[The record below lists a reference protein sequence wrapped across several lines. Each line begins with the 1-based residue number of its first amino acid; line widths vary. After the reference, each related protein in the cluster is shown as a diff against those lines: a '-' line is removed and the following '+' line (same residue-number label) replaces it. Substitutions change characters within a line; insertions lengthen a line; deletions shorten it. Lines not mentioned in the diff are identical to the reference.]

1 MPVGEFT
8 LTCTNVKTPRAYT
21 QTARAESAAATR
33 QRIVEA
39 TVAAFSQLPEVTL
52 ADVAAR
58 AEVSVQTVLRH
69 FGNRDTLIAEATS
82 ALADE
87 RATPAGDPARAIR
100 ALYDQYERRGD
111 ANVRLLGKEDT
122 DPHVKRLMDRGRAM
136 HRDWVK
142 QVFAPA
148 FDART
153 PAARDALLDL
163 LIVATDVYTWKLL
176 RRDRGLSRRL
186 AESRVKQLVE
196 RVLR

>member
-1 MPVGEFT
+1 M
-8 LTCTNVKTPRAYT
+8 KSSRAYT
-21 QTARAESAAATR
+21 QTARAESVAATR

-39 TVAAFSQLPEVTL
+39 AVAAFCELPEVAL
-52 ADVAAR
+52 AEVAAR

-69 FGNRDTLIAEATS
+69 FGNRDNLIAEATS

-100 ALYDQYERRGD
+100 GLYDQYERRGD

-122 DPHVKRLMDRGRAM
+122 DPHVKRLMDRGRAV

-148 FDART
+148 FEGRP
-153 PAARDALLDL
+153 PADRDTLLDL
-163 LIVATDVYTWKLL
+163 LIVATDVYTWKLW

-186 AESRVKQLVE
+186 AESRARLLVE
-196 RVLR
+196 QILR